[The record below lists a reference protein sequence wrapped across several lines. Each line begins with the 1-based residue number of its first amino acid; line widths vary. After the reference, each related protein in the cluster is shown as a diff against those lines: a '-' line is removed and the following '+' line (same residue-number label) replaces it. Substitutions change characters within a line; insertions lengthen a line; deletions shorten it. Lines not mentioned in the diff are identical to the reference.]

1 MSLQSPIAAKP
12 SAAGPDLPRLPT
24 PLLPRARLIERLN
37 AWSPITVLRGPAGTG
52 KSTLVAAWLGA
63 QSSAEVS
70 WWWPD
75 DLADID
81 LENTVRELLADR
93 RRVVVVLDG
102 PAGDPAQLLPEFV
115 ALVQRHRDLHLVVCT
130 RGRHVLETIA
140 AALPGVSTIGPS
152 ELMFTADEIAE
163 LAGPSLSAMAI
174 EQIHA
179 MTGGWPAVVRLV
191 LDADDGLGRAL
202 PLGSVTH
209 YVQSMVLTD
218 ADSVAASSDLL
229 YYSIAEYLDVD
240 VIRAMCGADEARR
253 VIARLEASGFV
264 ERCDRAS
271 ANGKTTVFEYAPLVR
286 DALRAACIDRDPSA
300 ARLTHARLAGWFAQ
314 RSGPQYALPALR
326 HAVAAREWPLVA
338 QLWDRRGLGLIAAHP
353 ARMRALLRDIP
364 IEVGNEHP
372 SMRIF
377 ASVAARLSE
386 AAPDLDAVL
395 EHQAGAALRLTAEQ
409 LLAMPL
415 ADLLYLAS
423 VKLIASRVSSSGST
437 IDRDEIDAL
446 SDRVSTQFATSSEAV
461 ALGER
466 VAWFDLQIGLTMALA
481 GQRDEAVRRY
491 QLAIDRASEAA
502 AWFVVARAAALL
514 ALTYAIG
521 GYPDLAHH
529 WIAARDDVIATGRC
543 GAHDGEVAAEIA
555 VGLLAL
561 DRLDEAAVDTAL
573 AALDPVSVRHELW
586 PYLAYLRGEH
596 ALHYGEPAT
605 TLVKLAAL
613 ARANAGSPAAG
624 AAAGAAAGPVG
635 LAGELLGRARADL
648 LMALSQG
655 QRAQA
660 AITDAGVK
668 LPVATARLSMQS
680 GDYQRARL
688 WVARVAYSD
697 AIEPRAQLEL
707 FVIDAVAALRAGDRD
722 GARES
727 FRKALAC
734 SAGTTNVRAF
744 ATIHPSEL
752 AVLGELAGVEPEL
765 PHASRRPVFGSSLV
779 LISLTKS
786 EVELLEALERT
797 GSRREIAETRFVSL
811 NTVKTQMRALYQ
823 KLGTT
828 NRDDTLARVRE
839 LGLLA

>member
-1 MSLQSPIAAKP
+1 MSMRSPVATKP
-12 SAAGPDLPRLPT
+12 SPAATDLPRLPA
-24 PLLPRARLIERLN
+24 PLLPRARLMERLN

-52 KSTLVAAWLGA
+52 KSTLVAAWLSA
-63 QSSAEVS
+63 QSPAEVS

-75 DLADID
+75 DLAEID
-81 LENTVRELLADR
+81 LDNTVRELLADR
-93 RRVVVVLDG
+93 RKVVVVLDG

-152 ELMFTADEIAE
+152 ELMFTADEVAE
-163 LAGPSLSAMAI
+163 LAGPSLSAGAV
-174 EQIHA
+174 EQIHT

-218 ADSVAASSDLL
+218 PDSVAASTDLL

-264 ERCDRAS
+264 ERCDKTS
-271 ANGKTTVFEYAPLVR
+271 AGGKTTVFEYAPLVR

-314 RSGPQYALPALR
+314 RSGAQYALPALR

-353 ARMRALLRDIP
+353 ARVRALLRDIP
-364 IEVGNEHP
+364 ADVGNEHP

-386 AAPDLDAVL
+386 AAPDLDTVL
-395 EHQAGAALRLTAEQ
+395 EYQASAALRLTGEQ

-423 VKLIASRVSSSGST
+423 VKLIAARASSTGFT

-446 SDRVSTQFATSSEAV
+446 SDRVSTQFATSAEAV

-481 GQRDEAVRRY
+481 GQRDEAIRRY
-491 QLAIDRASEAA
+491 QLAIDRANEAG

-514 ALTYAIG
+514 ALAHAVG
-521 GYPDLAHH
+521 GYPDLAHQ
-529 WIAARDDVIATGRC
+529 WLAARDEVIATGRC
-543 GAHDGEVAAEIA
+543 AQRDGEVAARIT

-561 DRLDEAAVDTAL
+561 DRLDEAAIDSSL
-573 AALDPVSVRHELW
+573 AALENVRVRHELW

-613 ARANAGSPAAG
+613 ARANTGPAAR
-624 AAAGAAAGPVG
+624 PIG
-635 LAGELLGRARADL
+635 LAAELLGRARADL

-660 AITDAGVK
+660 AITDAGMK

-697 AIEPRAQLEL
+697 AIEPRGQLEL

-727 FRKALAC
+727 FRRALAC
-734 SAGTTNVRAF
+734 SASTANVRAF
-744 ATIHPSEL
+744 ATIPPSEL
-752 AVLGELAGVEPEL
+752 AVLGELAGTEPDL
-765 PHASRRPVFGSSLV
+765 PPASRRPVFGGSLV

-786 EVELLEALERT
+786 EIELLEALERT

>member
-1 MSLQSPIAAKP
+1 MSLKSPPAAKP
-12 SAAGPDLPRLPT
+12 SAARRDLPDLPRLPT
-24 PLLPRARLIERLN
+24 RLLPRVRLIERLN
-37 AWSPITVLRGPAGTG
+37 AWTPITVLRGPAGTG
-52 KSTLVAAWLGA
+52 KSTLIAAWLSA
-63 QSSAEVS
+63 QSSTEVS

-75 DLADID
+75 DLAELD
-81 LENTVRELLADR
+81 LDNAVRELLADR
-93 RRVVVVLDG
+93 RKVVIVLDG
-102 PAGDPAQLLPEFV
+102 PAGDPAQLLPQFV

-130 RGRHVLETIA
+130 HGRHVLETIA

-152 ELMFTADEIAE
+152 ELMFTVDEVAE
-163 LAGPSLSAMAI
+163 LAPSLPAAAV
-174 EQIHA
+174 EEIHA
-179 MTGGWPAVVRLV
+179 MTGGWPAIVRLV

-218 ADSVAASSDLL
+218 SESVAASTDLL
-229 YYSIAEYLDVD
+229 YYSLAEYLDVE
-240 VIRAMCGADEARR
+240 VIRAMCGTDEARR

-264 ERCDRAS
+264 ERCDKAS
-271 ANGKTTVFEYAPLVR
+271 ASGKTTVFEYAPLVR

-326 HAVAAREWPLVA
+326 HAMAAREWTLVG

-353 ARMRALLRDIP
+353 GRVRVLLRDIP
-364 IEVGNEHP
+364 VEVANEHP

-377 ASVAARLSE
+377 AAVAARLSE
-386 AAPDLDAVL
+386 AAPDLDVVL

-423 VKLIASRVSSSGST
+423 VKLIASRVSSSGVT
-437 IDRDEIDAL
+437 MERDEIDAL
-446 SDRVSTQFATSSEAV
+446 SDRVSTQFATSAEAA

-481 GQRDEAVRRY
+481 GQRDEAIRRY
-491 QLAIDRASEAA
+491 QLAIDRANEAG

-521 GYPDLAHH
+521 GYPDLAHR
-529 WIAARDDVIATGRC
+529 WITARDEVTATGRC
-543 GAHDGEVAAEIA
+543 GPRDGEVAARIA

-561 DRLDEAAVDTAL
+561 DRLDEAAVGSSL
-573 AALDPVSVRHELW
+573 GSLDGVSLRHELW
-586 PYLAYLRGEH
+586 PYLAYLRGGY

-605 TLVKLAAL
+605 MLTKLAAL
-613 ARANAGSPAAG
+613 TRANAGPAG
-624 AAAGAAAGPVG
+624 GLVG
-635 LAGELLGRARADL
+635 LAAELLGRARADL

-668 LPVATARLSMQS
+668 LPVAAARLSMQS
-680 GDYQRARL
+680 GDYARARL
-688 WVARVAYSD
+688 WVARVVYSE
-697 AIEPRAQLEL
+697 AIEPRDQLEL
-707 FVIDAVAALRAGDRD
+707 FVIDAVAAVRAGDPE

-734 SAGTTNVRAF
+734 SAGTANVRVF
-744 ATIHPSEL
+744 ATIPQSEL
-752 AVLGELAGVEPEL
+752 AVLGELAGAEPEL
-765 PHASRRPVFGSSLV
+765 PPNSRTPVYGSSLV

-786 EVELLEALERT
+786 EIQLLEALERT